1 MSLVEAPHWIMWLHA
16 ARRQR
21 AAGDR
26 RKCYKKKWDR
36 LVRRRTPRH
45 VFVLLRVVVTGAHAI
60 LGIGSEDCRSV
71 RRVWCLPIGCALP
84 TWRDEGRASLQPRIQ
99 AGLVA

>member
-26 RKCYKKKWDR
+26 RKCYKNQMHEARSSDITKQ
-36 LVRRRTPRH
+36 LQ
-45 VFVLLRVVVTGAHAI
+45 AH
-60 LGIGSEDCRSV
+60 L
-71 RRVWCLPIGCALP
+71 
-84 TWRDEGRASLQPRIQ
+84 SLQDTGPKV
-99 AGLVA
+99 GLLSQTQDT